1 MSASEIAEVLS
12 VLALSPLSK
21 SQVLKEMGIPRRTYY
36 NWVRREK
43 EGKLG
48 SSRCKSGRPWNKVAQ
63 EEEPLVIDMARSSP
77 ELSPRQLAFRLVD
90 RNGISISES
99 TVYRILRRE
108 GLVRRVEVKGFAA
121 GKEYHRK
128 TKRPHEMWATDCIYL
143 KVIGWGYYYLITVMD
158 DYSRYILA
166 WELRTDMRADSLID
180 VIQQAVDITGMSEV
194 LLNHRTFLLSD
205 NGSGYVSRAFG
216 DYLRLVGIRH
226 ILASPFHPQ
235 TNGKVER
242 YQQTLKGEVNQIP
255 YEMPSEL
262 QGAIDRFVNYY
273 NHERYHEALSNVTPV
288 DVYYGRKDDILTRR
302 KEVKRRT
309 LRARKEYNRKLREL
323 DKSSPN
329 RKSVHYQIVP

>member
-1 MSASEIAEVLS
+1 MSASERAR
-12 VLALSPLSK
+12 ALTVVAVSPLSK
-21 SQVLKEMGIPRRTYY
+21 AQVLARMGAPRRTYY

-43 EGKLG
+43 ERGVRDG
-48 SSRCKSGRPWNKVAQ
+48 TCKSRRPWNKVAR
-63 EEEPLVIDMARSSP
+63 EEETLVIDMARSSP

-90 RNGISISES
+90 RNGIWISES
-99 TVYRILRRE
+99 TVYRILKRE
-108 GLVRRVEVKGFAA
+108 GLVRSVEVKGFAA

-128 TKRPHEMWATDCIYL
+128 TKRPNEMWATDCIYL
-143 KVIGWGYYYLITVMD
+143 RVVGWGYYYLITVMD

-180 VIQQAVDITGMSEV
+180 VIQQALDVTGMSEV
-194 LLNHRTFLLSD
+194 PVKDRTSLLSD

-242 YQQTLKGEVNQIP
+242 YQQTLKGEVNQAP

-273 NHERYHEALSNVTPV
+273 NHERYHEALGNVTPV
-288 DVYYGRKDDILTRR
+288 DVYYGRKDDILTTR
-302 KEVKRRT
+302 KEAKRRT

-323 DKSSPN
+323 DQGNPT
-329 RKSVHYQIVP
+329 RQSVHYQIVP